1 MVATVIIS
9 FLQNIWPFK
18 KPSKPE
24 DLRISD
30 ELVNKL
36 AIPDQTKQFVFAI
49 KDPKS
54 ESVIYILA
62 AQNLSQQSGLDAE
75 ILIKEVKPDAVIA
88 QVSYTA
94 LTEIREEEKSYNVPT
109 SSFGVI
115 KGCFLNKINKERYE
129 SLAENQVLK
138 EIFGIGFNGHFLSAE
153 KAAKEVGSLIY
164 VLYDNEPAGDP
175 NPYLPSWL
183 FKGPVMSMNVRE
195 IFGSMIGGGGGDG
208 DVKSCQPVGSSSLVP
223 QKMGSL
229 CALSGSKRLCLTN
242 DFYSNMVK
250 SVVSRSV
257 SNLSIGSEARLGDA
271 RPKCDYQAPSYAQT
285 LYPLLTD
292 LYDIFDDLPSIGR
305 AFAYA
310 QKMLYNVE
318 KGETV
323 ETQLLSEVLA
333 FRVAIEGMRVG
344 LNNAGRCPSKQ
355 KGNQISSANGFSEL
369 SGEDKLH
376 ALFAKALQSQ
386 TEKFK
391 SVVAIVDASTL
402 GGLRKHWNTILPPEV
417 DDAIEHFFTEHEENP
432 ASENTEKKGLL
443 SKKPVVAVGAG
454 ATAVLGASSLSKLVP
469 MSPLL
474 KLAAYKTAAMKFT
487 IAQTQK
493 ALSIAFSK
501 SLTASKLVFHGI
513 GSSGAKTSVMKA
525 AVSAEKVR
533 TVAHSVITYAEKTSF
548 STMRTVFYEIMRKRQ
563 IKRVG
568 FVPWATFGCSIG
580 ACAGLLIYG
589 DGIEC
594 AVESVPV
601 ATRIAS
607 LGRGVQ
613 NLHEASQ
620 VVANNTKIREAVQ
633 SLLYGSKTVK
643 VKVKES

>member
-9 FLQNIWPFK
+9 LLQNIWPFK
-18 KPSKPE
+18 KPNKPE

-94 LTEIREEEKSYNVPT
+94 LTVIREEEKNYNVPT

-115 KGCFLNKINKERYE
+115 KGCFLNKINKERYD

-183 FKGPVMSMNVRE
+183 FKGPVMSMNVKE
-195 IFGSMIGGGGGDG
+195 MFGSMISGGSS
-208 DVKSCQPVGSSSLVP
+208 DVNSQPLGSSSLVP
-223 QKMGSL
+223 HKMGSL

-257 SNLSIGSEARLGDA
+257 SNLSIGSEAKLGDA

-323 ETQLLSEVLA
+323 ETQILSEVLA
-333 FRVAIEGMRVG
+333 FRVAIEGMRLG
-344 LNNAGRCPSKQ
+344 LNTGGRCASNQ
-355 KGNQISSANGFSEL
+355 MMNQISSENGYSEL
-369 SGEDKLH
+369 SSEDKLH

-417 DDAIEHFFTEHEENP
+417 DDAIEYFFTEHEENS

-454 ATAVLGASSLSKLVP
+454 ATAVLGASSLSKLLPV
-469 MSPLL
+469 SPLL

-548 STMRTVFYEIMRKRQ
+548 STMRTVFYEIMRKRR
-563 IKRVG
+563 IRPVG

-580 ACAGLLIYG
+580 ACAGLLVYG

-620 VVANNTKIREAVQ
+620 VVANNTEIREAVQ

>member
-1 MVATVIIS
+1 MVATVITS

-18 KPSKPE
+18 KPRKPE

-36 AIPDQTKQFVFAI
+36 SIPDQTKQFVFAI

-94 LTEIREEEKSYNVPT
+94 LTEIREEEKNYNVPT

-115 KGCFLNKINKERYE
+115 KGCFLNKINRERYE

-138 EIFGIGFNGHFLSAE
+138 KIFGIGFNGHFLSAE

-175 NPYLPSWL
+175 NPYLPRWI
-183 FKGPVMSMNVRE
+183 FKVPVISMNAKE
-195 IFGSMIGGGGGDG
+195 MFGSMIGGGGG
-208 DVKSCQPVGSSSLVP
+208 VVNSCQLLGSSSLVP
-223 QKMGSL
+223 QKVGPL
-229 CALSGSKRLCLTN
+229 PKRLCLTN

-257 SNLSIGSEARLGDA
+257 SNSSIGSEAGLGDA

-285 LYPLLTD
+285 LYALLTD

-310 QKMLYNVE
+310 QKMLYTVE

-323 ETQLLSEVLA
+323 ETQILSEVLA

-344 LNNAGRCPSKQ
+344 LNTAGRRPSNQ
-355 KGNQISSANGFSEL
+355 MRNQIPSENGFSEL
-369 SGEDKLH
+369 SREDQLH

-391 SVVAIVDASTL
+391 YVVAIVDASSL

-417 DDAIEHFFTEHEENP
+417 DDAIEHFFTERKENLD
-432 ASENTEKKGLL
+432 SENTGKKGLL

-469 MSPLL
+469 MSALL
-474 KLAAYKTAAMKFT
+474 KLAAYKTAALKFT

-501 SLTASKLVFHGI
+501 SFTASKLVFHGI
-513 GSSGAKTSVMKA
+513 GSSGANTSIMKA

-533 TVAHSVITYAEKTSF
+533 TVAHSVITYAEKTSI
-548 STMRTVFYEIMRKRQ
+548 STMRTVFYEIMRKRRIRQ
-563 IKRVG
+563 VG
-568 FVPWATFGCSIG
+568 FIPWATFGCSIC
-580 ACAGLLIYG
+580 ACAGLLVYG

-594 AVESVPV
+594 AAESVPV

-620 VVANNTKIREAVQ
+620 EVANNTKIREAVQ
-633 SLLYGSKTVK
+633 SLLYGSGT

>member
-18 KPSKPE
+18 KPNKPE

-36 AIPDQTKQFVFAI
+36 SIPDQTKQFVFAI
-49 KDPKS
+49 KDSKS

-75 ILIKEVKPDAVIA
+75 ILIKEVKPDVVIA

-94 LTEIREEEKSYNVPT
+94 LTEVRKEEKNYNVPT
-109 SSFGVI
+109 SSFGVV

-129 SLAENQVLK
+129 HLAENEVLK

-153 KAAKEVGSLIY
+153 KAAEEAGSLMY
-164 VLYDNEPAGDP
+164 VLYDNEPADDP

-183 FKGPVMSMNVRE
+183 FKGPVMSMNFKE
-195 IFGSMIGGGGGDG
+195 I
-208 DVKSCQPVGSSSLVP
+208 QPLGSSSLVP
-223 QKMGSL
+223 QQMGSL
-229 CALSGSKRLCLTN
+229 PKRLCLTN

-257 SNLSIGSEARLGDA
+257 SNLSIGSEAGLGEA
-271 RPKCDYQAPSYAQT
+271 QPKCDYQAPSYAQT
-285 LYPLLTD
+285 LYPLLSD
-292 LYDIFDDLPSIGR
+292 LHNIFADLPSIGR

-310 QKMLYNVE
+310 QEMLYHVE

-323 ETQLLSEVLA
+323 ESQLLSEVLA

-344 LNNAGRCPSKQ
+344 LNNAGRSPFNQ
-355 KGNQISSANGFSEL
+355 MGNQVSSINRFSEL
-369 SGEDKLH
+369 SSEDKLH

-391 SVVAIVDASTL
+391 SVVAIVDASSL
-402 GGLRKHWNTILPPEV
+402 GGLRKHWNTILPPDVE
-417 DDAIEHFFTEHEENP
+417 DAVEHFFTGHDENS
-432 ASENTEKKGLL
+432 ASETTEKKGLL

-454 ATAVLGASSLSKLVP
+454 ATAALGASSLSKLVP
-469 MSPLL
+469 MSTLL
-474 KLAAYKTAAMKFT
+474 KLAAYKTAALKFT

-493 ALSIAFSK
+493 ALAIAFSK
-501 SLTASKLVFHGI
+501 SLTASKLVFHGM
-513 GSSGAKTSVMKA
+513 GSSGANTSIMKA

-563 IKRVG
+563 IRPVG
-568 FVPWATFGCSIG
+568 FMPWATFGCSV
-580 ACAGLLIYG
+580 AVCAGLLVYG

-607 LGRGVQ
+607 LGLGVQ

-643 VKVKES
+643 MKVKES